1 MRANLKCAKSQ
12 EAGCEP
18 IGSAGSHSSLAGDS
32 DLQQRLGALGAGG
45 AKALSCE
52 PLAADG

>member
-45 AKALSCE
+45 AKGLSCE